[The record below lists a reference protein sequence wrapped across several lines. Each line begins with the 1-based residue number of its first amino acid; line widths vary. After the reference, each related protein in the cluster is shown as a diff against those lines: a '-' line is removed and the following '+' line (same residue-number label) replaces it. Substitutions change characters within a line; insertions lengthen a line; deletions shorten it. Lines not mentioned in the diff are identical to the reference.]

1 MMFNT
6 WLQGALVN
14 YGCNQA
20 ALAKKMKLHRSVI
33 TNWLQGKHLPQ
44 PINLLTL
51 ADSLELDKQE
61 TINMIQA
68 LIHSLQEQ
76 KCKSA

>member
-1 MMFNT
+1 MFNT

-20 ALAKKMKLHRSVI
+20 TLAKKMKLHRSVI

-51 ADSLELDKQE
+51 ADCLELDKQE